1 MQRKSLKIN
10 KINMKK
16 KINISSEIYSED
28 KITQAIKDFIDIWNI
43 NFNNGSLIISWES
56 DIEIEEIFNEF
67 MNYLV
72 WLINE

>member
-28 KITQAIKDFIDIWNI
+28 TRKSYRETANWFIYK
-43 NFNNGSLIISWES
+43 LIIY
-56 DIEIEEIFNEF
+56 I
-67 MNYLV
+67 
-72 WLINE
+72 